1 MRKDLYDNLSNK
13 FNKFYFINCHYL
25 VDKEK
30 IKIDKSI
37 FKGKNIV
44 FFHPKSYENLRNFF
58 KKKKIFLIN
67 NLSPKL
73 YHLRA
78 HMMLRNENI
87 YQVSIDNL
95 GELSDYKLENWS
107 SVDIKKKII
116 FFIY

>member
-44 FFHPKSYENLRNFF
+44 FF
-58 KKKKIFLIN
+58 
-67 NLSPKL
+67 SPKIL
-73 YHLRA
+73 
-78 HMMLRNENI
+78 
-87 YQVSIDNL
+87 
-95 GELSDYKLENWS
+95 
-107 SVDIKKKII
+107 
-116 FFIY
+116 